1 MKRLLVSLTVLVL
14 VLSVGN
20 AGWGQKPLSVIGK
33 SEQSEQ
39 MPNPT
44 LDLAIKDGLAKA
56 VAEVV
61 GSMVSPQDIQKKQE
75 VLSKEFLQ
83 NTEPYILSYSI
94 ADKTVLPTGYQA
106 ALEVLVDTRE
116 VEKRLAALGLLRE
129 RDEGSRLREVRLSIS
144 GVTSYQSYVAI
155 ERLLGEDTEIQD
167 FVIAE
172 MGPTLFIW
180 KVMMRGET
188 GRLTARFLATDFD
201 GLKARVITAER
212 ERVELGLSR

>member
-1 MKRLLVSLTVLVL
+1 MKCLLVMMMVLLL

-20 AGWGQKPLSVIGK
+20 TCWGQKPLSVIGK

-39 MPNPT
+39 VPNPT
-44 LDLAIKDGLAKA
+44 LDIAIKDGLAKA

-61 GSMVSPQDIQKKQE
+61 GSMVSPEDIQKKQE
-75 VLSKEFLQ
+75 LLSKEFLQ

-106 ALEVLVDTRE
+106 TLEVLVDTRG
-116 VEKRLAALGLLRE
+116 VEKRLAALGLLRGQ
-129 RDEGSRLREVRLSIS
+129 EGAGLREVRLTIS

-155 ERLLGEDTEIQD
+155 ERLLAEDTEVQD
-167 FVIAE
+167 FTLAE
-172 MGPTLFIW
+172 MGPTLFVW
-180 KVMMRGET
+180 KVMMRGDA
-188 GRLTARFLATDFD
+188 GRLTARFLAADFD

-212 ERVELGLSR
+212 ERVELGLSH